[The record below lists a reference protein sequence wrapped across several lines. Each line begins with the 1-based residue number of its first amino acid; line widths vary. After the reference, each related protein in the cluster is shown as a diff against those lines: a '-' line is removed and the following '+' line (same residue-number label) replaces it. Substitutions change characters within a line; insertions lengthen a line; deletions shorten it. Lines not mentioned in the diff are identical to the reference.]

1 MMAEQAKKQAEYQE
15 TMNKM
20 QVANNPA
27 AIQNKMNEMSGI
39 IQHLTT
45 ENGKLTDKVK
55 YLEDKMKQLI
65 NERIQE
71 KMKERHIALSNA
83 SPTVTMPVS

>member
-15 TMNKM
+15 TMNKL
-20 QVANNPA
+20 QIANNPA
-27 AIQNKMNEMSGI
+27 AIQNKLNEMSGI
-39 IQHLTT
+39 IQHLTA

-71 KMKERHIALSNA
+71 RMKERQATKPSA
-83 SPTVTMPVS
+83 P